1 MSVLQEQA
9 SQMIKGLSDDD
20 VSFLIDMIQ
29 RFMLP
34 RADMKVDDLD
44 NDTGRQ
50 AFLRLDAA
58 RAKVRQY
65 LPDDFDEEKE
75 LEEARM
81 ERYGS
86 IN

>member
-34 RADMKVDDLD
+34 KAGMKAEDFGD
-44 NDTGRQ
+44 DTGRQ

-58 RAKVRQY
+58 RTIVRQY
-65 LPDDFDEEKE
+65 LPEDFDEEKE

-81 ERYGS
+81 ER
-86 IN
+86 